1 MIALIDNYDSFTF
14 NLYQLIAATAA
25 RDVVVR
31 VVRNDACTV
40 EALVASAPTHVVCS
54 PGPGHPADSALSLVA
69 PDAFARTPVLGVCLG
84 HQAMALA
91 SGASVRRC
99 ERPRHG
105 VAVPIYHDGGWP
117 FGELANPFIGALY
130 HSLVVHELPP
140 ASPFDVAAW
149 TEHGDIM
156 ALRHRKRPHVGLQF
170 HPESFMSSQGAEIM
184 SAFLKT
190 DARSLR

>member
-1 MIALIDNYDSFTF
+1 MIVLIDNYDSFTF
-14 NLYQLIAATAA
+14 NLYQLIAAIAGPAA
-25 RDVVVR
+25 VVR
-31 VVRNDACTV
+31 VMRNDACTI

-54 PGPGHPADSALSLVA
+54 PGPGHPADSVLSLVA
-69 PDAFARTPVLGVCLG
+69 PDAFARTPVMGVCLG

-91 SGASVRRC
+91 SGATVRRC

-117 FGELANPFIGALY
+117 FDGLTNPFTGALY

-140 ASPFDVAAW
+140 ASPLDVAAR

-156 ALRHRKRPHVGLQF
+156 AVRHRYRPHVGLQF
-170 HPESFMSSQGAEIM
+170 HPESFMSSRGAEIM

-190 DARSLR
+190 DARRLR